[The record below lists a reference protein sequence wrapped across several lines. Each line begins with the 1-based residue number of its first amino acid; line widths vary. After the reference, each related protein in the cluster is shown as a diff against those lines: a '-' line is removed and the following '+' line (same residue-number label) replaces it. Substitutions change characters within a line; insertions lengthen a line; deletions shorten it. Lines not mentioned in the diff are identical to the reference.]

1 MKGFATRTTLLIFL
15 LAFGLTSVAW
25 AQSGKIAGR
34 VTDAATGDPLPGV
47 NVLLAG
53 TTQGT
58 ITDID
63 GYYTILNVKPGTMT
77 LQASFVGFTTQNVEG
92 VRVFIDQTTTVDF
105 VLQESTVGLD
115 EVVITASRPVVQRDV
130 SNSQLNVGS
139 DEIDALPVASVSGVV
154 GLQAG
159 IQGLSVRGSGSDELA
174 FMVNGLT
181 LRDERDNS
189 PYTAI
194 SLSSIE
200 EVQVQTGGF
209 NAEYGNVRSG
219 VVNVVT
225 REGSPNRF
233 SINGT
238 MRYSAPTQ
246 KHFGANADD
255 PNSYWIRPFIDPDVA
270 WTGTNNGAWDQST
283 RNQYAEFEGWIAISE
298 SFLKDDDPTNDI
310 TPEALQEAF
319 LWQHRKEFE
328 ITVPDYT
335 LDIGVGGPMPFSE
348 KWGNARFYASLLRS
362 QNMYMI
368 PLHTDRS
375 ENQSIQV
382 KITSDLRPGMKLSVE
397 GLIGETSATSDDR
410 GGEPGIFSTP
420 TTIASQMNRVS
431 FIDTR
436 IFSTDYWAPT
446 TIKRNM
452 IGATLTHALSAS
464 SFYEVRFS
472 RFSSSY
478 DTNPGRFRNTD
489 PVVFFGG
496 VGFDEAPFGFQP
508 EPTFGVDGMRTGV
521 GMSNARD
528 TSEVVAY
535 NLKADFTNQVNRF
548 MQVKTGF
555 EYNITDSR
563 VNYGRFDAFLKGS
576 NNQSQW
582 EELPIRAAAY
592 GQTKLEFQ
600 GMVANLG
607 LRLDYADANT
617 DWIEFDRFTSAFSA
631 RFAAGLDT
639 LLDKSAT
646 EAQITLSPRLGVSFP
661 VTATS
666 KLFFNYGHFRSMPD
680 PNNLYLIRAFSETG
694 QISRVAN
701 PNIDLPKTI
710 SYELG
715 YEQSL
720 LDQFL
725 IRVAGYYK
733 DVSLQPFLVSY
744 TSRDGQTDYSTSEPN
759 SFEDVR
765 GFEITLSKNQGQWFQ
780 GFINYTYMV
789 FTNGYFG
796 FRNNSENPTVQREF
810 ENSDAERRRASDRPV
825 PRPYARMNVLL
836 RSPNDFGPA
845 LADQHLLGNWQV
857 SLTGDWQ
864 RGAPLT
870 WTGGGSIPGVLN
882 NVRLP
887 DTWDFEMRLSK
898 SFNVPNG
905 QLQFFVD
912 ITNLFNTRRMATN
925 FSGTTLYG
933 FVNGTDFTSYMSSL
947 HLPESPD
954 YPNIPGGDQPGDYR
968 EPGVAFQPMSGI
980 QSRTIFNSAN
990 VPDPNIIYYEFE
1002 SESYIEFASGA
1013 WQPVEGDRLEQVL
1026 DDKAY
1031 IDMPNMPFLSFLS
1044 PRDVYFGLRFSF

>member
-1 MKGFATRTTLLIFL
+1 MKGFATRTTLWIFL
-15 LAFGLTSVAW
+15 IALCTTSVAW
-25 AQSGKIAGR
+25 AQSGKLAGR
-34 VTDAATGDPLPGV
+34 ITDAATGDPLPGV

-63 GYYTILNVKPGTMT
+63 GYYVILNVKPGTVT
-77 LQASFVGFTTQNVEG
+77 VQASFIGFTTQNVEG

-105 VLQESTVGLD
+105 VLQESTVGLE

-139 DEIDALPVASVSGVV
+139 DEIEALPVASVSSVV

-159 IQGLSVRGSGSDELA
+159 IQGLSVRGGGSDELS

-181 LRDERDNS
+181 LRDERNNS
-189 PYTAI
+189 PFTAI
-194 SLSSIE
+194 SLSAVE

-219 VVNVVT
+219 VINVVT
-225 REGSPNRF
+225 KEGSPNRF
-233 SINGT
+233 ST
-238 MRYSAPTQ
+238 AVTLRYSPPAQ
-246 KHFGANADD
+246 KHFGSNANDR
-255 PNSYWIRPFIDPDVA
+255 NSFWIRPFIDPEVA
-270 WTGTNNGAWDQST
+270 WTGTRNGAWDQST
-283 RNQYAEFEGWIAISE
+283 QNQYPDFEGWIAISE

-319 LWQHRKEFE
+319 LWQHRKDFE
-328 ITVPDYT
+328 ISNPDYT
-335 LDIGVGGPMPFSE
+335 MDIGVGGPFPFSE
-348 KWGNARFYASLLRS
+348 KLGNARFYASYRG
-362 QNMYMI
+362 QQEMYMI
-368 PLHTDRS
+368 PLHTDRW
-375 ENQSIQV
+375 EQQSAQI
-382 KITSDLRPGMKLSVE
+382 KITSDIRPGVKLSIE
-397 GLIGETSATSDDR
+397 GMLANVDATASSRSGQPGEFFSAS
-410 GGEPGIFSTP
+410 G
-420 TTIASQMNRVS
+420 IASQMSRVS

-446 TIKRNM
+446 NIKRNL

-464 SFYEVRFS
+464 SFYEVRLS
-472 RFSSSY
+472 RFASKY
-478 DTNPGRFRNTD
+478 DTNPGRLRSTD

-528 TSEVVAY
+528 TSEVVVY

-555 EYNITDSR
+555 EYNLTDSR
-563 VNYGRFDAFLKGS
+563 INYGNFDAFLKGGNS
-576 NNQSQW
+576 QSVW
-582 EELPIRAAAY
+582 DELPVRASVY
-592 GQTKLEFQ
+592 GQSKLEFQ

-607 LRLDYADANT
+607 LRLDYADAST
-617 DWIEFDRFTSAFSA
+617 DWIEFDAFTNAFSA
-631 RFAAGLDT
+631 RFAGGLDT
-639 LLDKSAT
+639 LLTTQAT

-701 PNIDLPKTI
+701 PNNPLPKTI
-710 SYELG
+710 AYELG

-720 LDQFL
+720 VDQFL

-733 DVSLQPFLVSY
+733 DVSLQPFLVGY
-744 TSRDGQTDYSTSEPN
+744 TSRDGQTDYSISEPN
-759 SFEDVR
+759 SFEDIR
-765 GFEITLSKNQGQWFQ
+765 GFEVTLSKNGGQWFQ

-789 FTNGYFG
+789 ATSGYFG
-796 FRNNSENPTVQREF
+796 FRSNNENPTVQREF
-810 ENSDAERRRASDRPV
+810 ENSDSERRRASSRPV
-825 PRPYARMNVLL
+825 PRPYARMNLIFT
-836 RSPNDFGPA
+836 SPDDFGPTVGR
-845 LADQHLLGNWQV
+845 QYLLGAWQM
-857 SLTGDWQ
+857 SLIGSWQ
-864 RGAPLT
+864 QGSKFT

-882 NVRLP
+882 NVQFR
-887 DTWDFEMRLSK
+887 DFWNFDLRLSK
-898 SFNVPNG
+898 SFEVPNG
-905 QLQFFVD
+905 RVQFFAD
-912 ITNLFNTRRMATN
+912 IDNVFNVRRLSFN
-925 FSGTTLYG
+925 G
-933 FVNGTDFTSYMSSL
+933 FFNGTDQNAYMLSL

-954 YPNIPGGDQPGDYR
+954 YPNIPGRDQPGDFR
-968 EPGVAFQPMSGI
+968 KPGVEFQPMSGI
-980 QSRTIFNSAN
+980 QSRSVFNSSN
-990 VPDPNIIYYEFE
+990 TPDPNIIYYEFD
-1002 SESYIEFASGA
+1002 SESYIEFGNGT
-1013 WQPVEGDRLEQVL
+1013 WQQVDGNRLDEIL

-1031 IDMPNMPFLSFLS
+1031 IDMPNQSFLTFLN
-1044 PRDVYFGLRFSF
+1044 PRDIYFGIRFSF